1 MLKKE
6 EGGCRMDKR
15 QMKDIISQMTLEEK
29 AHLTSGRDNWFTKGI
44 ERLGIP
50 SVRTSDGPHGLRTQA
65 GEENSLAEERSART
79 VCFPAACLS
88 AASFDRELIHEM
100 GKALGEESQA
110 LGVNVLLGPG
120 INMKR
125 SPLCGRNFEY
135 FSEDPCLAGE
145 MGAAF
150 VEGVQSQGVGT
161 SLKHYLANN
170 QEHRRMDA
178 SSEMDERTM
187 REIYMPAFEHVV
199 KKAKPWTVMA
209 SYNKIEGTH
218 ATGNKK
224 YLTEILRGEWGF
236 EGLVMSDWGAVH
248 DRAGAVEAGCDLTM
262 PAENTDEEIVK
273 AVQEGRLSE
282 EALDK
287 ACGNLLA
294 LAFRAQENQK
304 EGIVFAY
311 EKDHQLARRIAAES
325 MVLLKNEDNVL
336 PVKREERVAF
346 IGPFVEKP
354 RFQGGGS
361 SHITC
366 FKISNVIDAAR
377 EKGLQILYAKGCT
390 EDGKT
395 DEMLL
400 REAMELAKDAD
411 KVVLC
416 VGLTDIIES
425 EGYDRKDMRMPEGHL
440 RLIEEVCKVNDNVI
454 VVLHNG
460 APVEMPWVKLPK
472 GIVEAYLAGQ
482 AVGEALLD
490 ILYGEVNPSGHLAE
504 SFPIQL
510 EDNPSYLYFGGEN
523 GVVSYQEGLFIG
535 YRYYES
541 KKMPVRFPFGWGLS
555 YTTFTYHDL
564 SVEKE
569 KIDES
574 DSIRVS
580 VRVTNTGAVTG
591 KAVVQLYVA
600 LEKAEAIRPV
610 RELKAFA
617 KVELAPR
624 ETKEVIFVLE
634 PRAFQHW
641 NPVVH
646 HWKTEQG
653 RYAVQIGE
661 NARDIVLEREIFIE
675 AEPVPPSGGYSAQM
689 AIGEFAK
696 SRKARAFLD
705 ENIVFM
711 IKGMAANGY
720 IPKEA
725 MTMLEQV
732 PGGISLDM
740 IDAMA
745 SRMGHQSGAGLD
757 VLMAQSLG
765 VFEMFLPEEKKQEL
779 RELIRELNE

>member
-1 MLKKE
+1 
-6 EGGCRMDKR
+6 MDK
-15 QMKDIISQMTLEEK
+15 QQIKNIVSQMTLEEK
-29 AHLTSGRDNWFTKGI
+29 AGLTSGRDNWFTKGI
-44 ERLGIP
+44 ERLGIFP
-50 SVRTSDGPHGLRTQA
+50 VRTSDGPHGLRTQE
-65 GEENSLAEERSART
+65 GEENSLAEERSAKT

-88 AASFDRELIHEM
+88 AASFDRKLIYEM
-100 GKALGEESQA
+100 GKTLGEECQA

-120 INMKR
+120 VNMKR

-135 FSEDPCLAGE
+135 FSEDPYLAGE

-170 QEHRRMDA
+170 QEHRRMDS

-187 REIYMPAFEHVV
+187 REIYMSAFERVV

-209 SYNKIEGTH
+209 SYNKIGGTH
-218 ATGNKK
+218 TTENKK
-224 YLTEILRGEWGF
+224 YLTEILRDEWGF
-236 EGLVMSDWGAVH
+236 EGLVVSDWGATHNRV
-248 DRAGAVEAGCDLTM
+248 GAVEAGCDLTM
-262 PAENTDEEIVK
+262 PAENTDEEIIK

-287 ACGNLLA
+287 ACENLLS
-294 LAFRAQENQK
+294 LAFKAQENQK
-304 EGIVFAY
+304 KDVAFAY
-311 EKDHQLARRIAAES
+311 ENDHELARRIVAES
-325 MVLLKNEDNVL
+325 MVLLKNEDNIL
-336 PVKREERVAF
+336 PLKKDERVAF
-346 IGPFVEKP
+346 IGPFAEKP

-366 FKISNVIDAAR
+366 FKISNVIDTAKER
-377 EKGLQILYAKGCT
+377 GLEVLYAKGCGD
-390 EDGKT
+390 DGKT
-395 DEMLL
+395 DDALL
-400 REAMELAKDAD
+400 NEAAELAKEAE

-425 EGYDRKDMRMPEGHL
+425 EGYDRKDMRMPEGHI
-440 RLIEEVCKVNDNVI
+440 RLIEKICKVNVNTI

-460 APVEMPWVKLPK
+460 APVEMPWVNLPK
-472 GIVEAYLAGQ
+472 GVIEAYLAGQ

-490 ILYGEVNPSGHLAE
+490 VLYGDVNPSGHLAE
-504 SFPIQL
+504 SFPIRL

-541 KKMPVRFPFGWGLS
+541 KKMPVRFPFGYGLS

-569 KIDES
+569 KLDES
-574 DSIRVS
+574 ESVKVS
-580 VRVTNTGAVTG
+580 VKVTNTGAVMG
-591 KAVVQLYVA
+591 KAVIQLYVSP
-600 LEKAEAIRPV
+600 EKVEAIRPV
-610 RELKAFA
+610 RELKAFD
-617 KVELAPR
+617 KVELQPG
-624 ETKEVIFVLE
+624 ETKKVMFELE

-641 NPVVH
+641 NTVVH
-646 HWKTEQG
+646 NWRTEQG
-653 RYAVQIGE
+653 KYAIQVGE
-661 NARDIVLEREIFIE
+661 NARDIVLEKEIYIE
-675 AEPVPPSGGYSAQM
+675 AEPVPPLGGYSPQM

-696 SRKARAFLD
+696 SKKAHTFLD
-705 ENIVFM
+705 ENIIFM

-720 IPKEA
+720 IPQEA
-725 MTMLEQV
+725 MAMLEQV

-740 IDAMA
+740 INAMA

-779 RELIRELNE
+779 RELIQKLNEK

>member
-1 MLKKE
+1 
-6 EGGCRMDKR
+6 MDKQKIR
-15 QMKDIISQMTLEEK
+15 DFISQMTLEEK

-65 GEENSLAEERSART
+65 GEENSLAEERSAKT

-88 AASFDRELIHEM
+88 AASFDRELIYEM
-100 GKALGEESQA
+100 GKTLGQESQA

-135 FSEDPCLAGE
+135 FSEDPYLAGE
-145 MGAAF
+145 MGAAL

-170 QEHRRMDA
+170 QEHRRMDS

-218 ATGNKK
+218 TTENKK
-224 YLTEILRGEWGF
+224 YITDILRGEWGF
-236 EGLVMSDWGAVH
+236 EGLVMSDWCAVH
-248 DRAGAVEAGCDLTM
+248 NRLGAVEAGCDLTM
-262 PAENTDEEIVK
+262 PAEDTDDEIVK
-273 AVQEGRLSE
+273 AVQEGRLTE
-282 EALDK
+282 EALDS
-287 ACGNLLA
+287 ACENLLA
-294 LAFRAQENQK
+294 LAFRAQENQGK
-304 EGIVFAY
+304 DVVFTY
-311 EKDHQLARRIAAES
+311 EKDHELARRIAAES
-325 MVLLKNEDNVL
+325 MVLLKNEDAVL
-336 PVKREERVAF
+336 PLKREERVAF

-366 FKISNVIDAAR
+366 FKISSVPEAAK
-377 EKGLQILYAKGCT
+377 EKGLQLLYAKGCA
-390 EDGKT
+390 EDGTT
-395 DEMLL
+395 DETMLN
-400 REAMELAKDAD
+400 EAAALAKGAD

-440 RLIEEVCKVNDNVI
+440 RLIDEVCKANSNTV

-460 APVEMPWVKLPK
+460 APVEMPWVNGPK
-472 GIVEAYLAGQ
+472 GIIEAYLAGQ
-482 AVGEALLD
+482 AAGEALLD
-490 ILYGEVNPSGHLAE
+490 VLYGVVNPSGHLAE
-504 SFPIQL
+504 SFPIRL

-523 GVVSYQEGLFIG
+523 GVVAYHEGLFIG

-541 KKMPVRFPFGWGLS
+541 KKMPVQFPFGYGLS
-555 YTTFTYHDL
+555 YTTFNYHDL
-564 SVEKE
+564 SVDKE
-569 KIDES
+569 KMDES
-574 DSIRVS
+574 ESVRVS
-580 VRVTNTGAVTG
+580 VKVTNIGSTEG
-591 KAVVQLYVA
+591 KTVIQLYVA
-600 LEKAEAIRPV
+600 PKKAEAIRPV
-610 RELKAFA
+610 RELKAFD
-617 KVELAPR
+617 KVLLQPG
-624 ETKEVIFVLE
+624 ETKEVTFVLE

-641 NPVVH
+641 NTVVH
-646 HWKTEQG
+646 NWRTEQG
-653 RYAVQIGE
+653 KYVIQIGE
-661 NARDIVLEREIFIE
+661 NARDIVLEKEIFIE
-675 AEPVPPSGGYSAQM
+675 AEPIPPLGGYSAQM

-696 SRKARAFLD
+696 SKRARSFLD
-705 ENIVFM
+705 ENIIFM

-720 IPKEA
+720 IPQEA
-725 MTMLEQV
+725 MAMLEQV

-740 IDAMA
+740 INAMA
-745 SRMGHQSGAGLD
+745 SRMGHQSGTGLD

-765 VFEMFLPEEKKQEL
+765 IFEIFLPEEKKQEL
-779 RELIRELNE
+779 RELIQELNK

>member
-1 MLKKE
+1 
-6 EGGCRMDKR
+6 MDK
-15 QMKDIISQMTLEEK
+15 QKIQNLISQMTLEEK
-29 AHLTSGRDNWFTKGI
+29 AHLTSGRDNWFTKEI

-50 SVRTSDGPHGLRTQA
+50 PVRTSDGPHGLRTQA
-65 GEENSLAEERSART
+65 GEENSLAEERSAKT

-88 AASFDRELIHEM
+88 AASFDRELIREM
-100 GKALGEESQA
+100 GKTLGQECQA

-120 INMKR
+120 VNMKR

-135 FSEDPCLAGE
+135 FSEDPYLAGE

-161 SLKHYLANN
+161 SLKHFLANN
-170 QEHRRMDA
+170 QEHRRMDS

-187 REIYMPAFEHVV
+187 REIYMPAFERVV

-209 SYNKIEGTH
+209 SYNKIAGTH
-218 ATGNKK
+218 TTENKK
-224 YLTEILRGEWGF
+224 YLTDILRGEWGF

-248 DRAGAVEAGCDLTM
+248 NRAGAVKAGCDLTM
-262 PAENTDEEIVK
+262 PTENTDEEIIK

-282 EALDK
+282 EDLDK
-287 ACGNLLA
+287 ACENLLT

-304 EGIVFAY
+304 KDVVFEY
-311 EKDHQLARRIAAES
+311 EKDHELARRIAAES

-336 PVKREERVAF
+336 PLKKEERVAF

-366 FKISNVIDAAR
+366 FKICNVLDAAK
-377 EKGLQILYAKGCT
+377 ENGLQILYAKGCGD
-390 EDGKT
+390 DGKSDKT
-395 DEMLL
+395 LL
-400 REAMELAKDAD
+400 SEAVEVAEDAD

-440 RLIEEVCKVNDNVI
+440 KLIEEVCKVNDNVI

-460 APVEMPWVKLPK
+460 APVEMPWVNLPQ
-472 GIVEAYLAGQ
+472 GIIEAYLAGQ
-482 AVGEALLD
+482 AAGEALLD
-490 ILYGEVNPSGHLAE
+490 VLYGNINPSGHLAE
-504 SFPIQL
+504 SFPIRL

-541 KKMPVRFPFGWGLS
+541 KKMPVRFPFGYGLS

-564 SVEKE
+564 FVEKE
-569 KIDES
+569 KLDES
-574 DSIRVS
+574 ESIKVS
-580 VRVTNTGAVTG
+580 VKVTNAGAAAG

-600 LEKAEAIRPV
+600 PEKAEAIRPV
-610 RELKAFA
+610 RELKAFD
-617 KVELAPR
+617 KVELQPG
-624 ETKEVIFVLE
+624 EIKEVTFVLE

-641 NPVVH
+641 NTVVH
-646 HWKTEQG
+646 HWRTEQG
-653 RYAVQIGE
+653 RYTIQIGE
-661 NARDIVLEREIFIE
+661 NARDIVLEKEIFIE
-675 AEPVPPSGGYSAQM
+675 AEPVPPLGGYSAQM

-696 SRKARAFLD
+696 SKKAHAFLD
-705 ENIVFM
+705 ENIIFM

-725 MTMLEQV
+725 MAMLEQI
-732 PGGISLDM
+732 PGGISLDT
-740 IDAMA
+740 INAMA
-745 SRMGHQSGAGLD
+745 NRMGHQSGAGLD

-765 VFEMFLPEEKKQEL
+765 IFEMFLPEEKKQEL
-779 RELIRELNE
+779 RELIQKLNE

>member
-1 MLKKE
+1 
-6 EGGCRMDKR
+6 MDK
-15 QMKDIISQMTLEEK
+15 QQIKNIISQMTLEEK
-29 AHLTSGRDNWFTKGI
+29 AGLTSGRDNWFTKEI
-44 ERLGIP
+44 ERLGIL
-50 SVRTSDGPHGLRTQA
+50 SVRTSDGPHGLRTQE
-65 GEENSLAEERSART
+65 GEENSLAEERSAKT

-88 AASFDRELIHEM
+88 AASFDRKLICEM
-100 GKALGEESQA
+100 GKALGQESQA
-110 LGVNVLLGPG
+110 LGVNILLGPG
-120 INMKR
+120 VNMKR

-135 FSEDPCLAGE
+135 FSEDPYLAGE

-170 QEHRRMDA
+170 QEHRRMDS

-187 REIYMPAFEHVV
+187 REIYMPAFERVV

-209 SYNKIEGTH
+209 SYNKIGGTH
-218 ATGNKK
+218 TTENKK
-224 YLTEILRGEWGF
+224 YLTEILRDEWGF
-236 EGLVMSDWGAVH
+236 EGLVVSDWGANH
-248 DRAGAVEAGCDLTM
+248 NRAGAVEAGCDLTM
-262 PAENTDEEIVK
+262 PAENTDEEIVR

-282 EALDK
+282 EALDR
-287 ACGNLLA
+287 ACENLLL
-294 LAFRAQENQK
+294 LAFKVQENQK
-304 EGIVFAY
+304 QDVVFAY
-311 EKDHQLARRIAAES
+311 ENDHELARRIAAES
-325 MVLLKNEDNVL
+325 MVLLKNEDGIL
-336 PVKREERVAF
+336 PLKKDEKVAF

-366 FKISNVIDAAR
+366 FKISNVTDAAKER
-377 EKGLQILYAKGCT
+377 GLQVFHAKGCSDNG
-390 EDGKT
+390 ET
-395 DEMLL
+395 DETLL
-400 REAMELAKDAD
+400 KEAEELAKGAD

-425 EGYDRKDMRMPEGHL
+425 EGYDRKDMKMPEGHI
-440 RLIEEVCKVNDNVI
+440 RLIEEICKVNANTI

-460 APVEMPWVKLPK
+460 APVEMPWVNLPK
-472 GIVEAYLAGQ
+472 GIIETYLAGQ

-490 ILYGEVNPSGHLAE
+490 VLYGDVNPSGHLAE
-504 SFPIQL
+504 SFPIRL

-541 KKMPVRFPFGWGLS
+541 KKMPVRFPFGYGLS

-569 KIDES
+569 KLDES
-574 DSIRVS
+574 ESVKVS
-580 VRVTNTGAVTG
+580 VKVTNTGSVMG
-591 KAVVQLYVA
+591 KAVIQLYVA
-600 LEKAEAIRPV
+600 PEKVEAIRPV
-610 RELKAFA
+610 RELKAFD
-617 KVELAPR
+617 KVELQPG
-624 ETKEVIFVLE
+624 ETKDVLFELE

-641 NPVVH
+641 NTVVH
-646 HWKTEQG
+646 NWRTEQG
-653 RYAVQIGE
+653 KYAIQIGE
-661 NARDIVLEREIFIE
+661 NARDIVLEKEIYIE
-675 AEPVPPSGGYSAQM
+675 AEPVPPLGGYSPQM

-696 SRKARAFLD
+696 SKKAHAFLN
-705 ENIVFM
+705 ENIIFM

-720 IPKEA
+720 IPQEA
-725 MTMLEQV
+725 MAMLEQV
-732 PGGISLDM
+732 PGGVSLDM
-740 IDAMA
+740 INAMA

-779 RELIRELNE
+779 RELIRKLNE

>member
-1 MLKKE
+1 
-6 EGGCRMDKR
+6 MDK
-15 QMKDIISQMTLEEK
+15 QKITDIISQMTLEEK
-29 AHLTSGRDNWFTKGI
+29 ARLTSGRDNWFTKGI

-88 AASFDRELIHEM
+88 AAGFDRELIYEM
-100 GKALGEESQA
+100 GKALGKESQA

-135 FSEDPCLAGE
+135 FSEDPYLAGE

-150 VEGVQSQGVGT
+150 VEGVQSEGVGT

-170 QEHRRMDA
+170 QEHRRMDS

-209 SYNKIEGTH
+209 SYNKIGGTH
-218 ATGNKK
+218 MTENKN
-224 YLTEILRGEWGF
+224 YLTDILRSEWGY

-248 DRAGAVEAGCDLTM
+248 NRAGAMEAGCDLTM
-262 PAENTDEEIVK
+262 PAEHTDEEIVK

-282 EALDK
+282 EVLDK
-287 ACGNLLA
+287 ACEKLLT

-304 EGIVFAY
+304 KDIVFAY
-311 EKDHQLARRIAAES
+311 ENDHKLARRIAAES
-325 MVLLKNEDNVL
+325 MVLLKNEDNIL
-336 PVKREERVAF
+336 PLKRAEKVAF
-346 IGPFVEKP
+346 IGPFAENP

-366 FKISNVIDAAR
+366 FKISNVLDAAK
-377 EKGLQILYAKGCT
+377 EKGLQILYAKGCGD
-390 EDGKT
+390 DGKT
-395 DEMLL
+395 DETLL
-400 REAMELAKDAD
+400 YEAVELAKGAD
-411 KVVLC
+411 KIVLC

-440 RLIEEVCKVNDNVI
+440 KLIEEVCKVNANTI

-460 APVEMPWVKLPK
+460 SPVEMPWVNLPK
-472 GIVEAYLAGQ
+472 GIIEAYLAGQ

-490 ILYGEVNPSGHLAE
+490 VLYGEVNPSGHLAE
-504 SFPIQL
+504 SFPIRL

-541 KKMPVRFPFGWGLS
+541 KKMPVQFPFGYGLS

-564 SVEKE
+564 FVEKE
-569 KIDES
+569 KVDES
-574 DSIRVS
+574 ESIRVS
-580 VRVTNTGAVTG
+580 VQVTNTGTATG

-600 LEKAEAIRPV
+600 PEKAEAIRPV
-610 RELKAFA
+610 RELKAFD
-617 KVELAPR
+617 KIELQPG
-624 ETKEVIFVLE
+624 ETKEVLFVLE
-634 PRAFQHW
+634 PGAFQHW
-641 NPVVH
+641 NTVVH
-646 HWKTEQG
+646 NWRTEQG
-653 RYAVQIGE
+653 RYAIQIGE
-661 NARDIVLEREIFIE
+661 NARDIILEKEIFIE
-675 AEPVPPSGGYSAQM
+675 AEPVPPSGGYSTQM

-696 SRKARAFLD
+696 SKKARAFLD

-725 MTMLEQV
+725 MAMLEQV

-740 IDAMA
+740 INVMA
-745 SRMGHQSGAGLD
+745 NRMGHQSGAGLD

-765 VFEMFLPEEKKQEL
+765 VFEMFLPEEKKQGL

>member
-1 MLKKE
+1 
-6 EGGCRMDKR
+6 
-15 QMKDIISQMTLEEK
+15 MTLEEK
-29 AHLTSGRDNWFTKGI
+29 AGLTSGRDNWFTKGI
-44 ERLGIP
+44 ERLGIL
-50 SVRTSDGPHGLRTQA
+50 SVRTSDGPHGLRTQE
-65 GEENSLAEERSART
+65 GEENSLAEERSAKT

-88 AASFDRELIHEM
+88 AASFDRELICEM
-100 GKALGEESQA
+100 GKALGQESQA

-120 INMKR
+120 VNMKR

-135 FSEDPCLAGE
+135 FSEDPYLAGE

-170 QEHRRMDA
+170 QEHRRMDS
-178 SSEMDERTM
+178 SSEMDKRTM
-187 REIYMPAFEHVV
+187 REIYMPAFERVV

-209 SYNKIEGTH
+209 SYNKIGGTH
-218 ATGNKK
+218 TTENKK
-224 YLTEILRGEWGF
+224 YLTEILRDEWGF
-236 EGLVMSDWGAVH
+236 EGLVVSDWGATH
-248 DRAGAVEAGCDLTM
+248 NRAGAVEAGCDLTM

-282 EALDK
+282 EALDR
-287 ACGNLLA
+287 ACENLLS

-304 EGIVFAY
+304 KDIAFAY
-311 EKDHQLARRIAAES
+311 ENDHELARRIAAES
-325 MVLLKNEDNVL
+325 MVLLKNEDSIL
-336 PVKREERVAF
+336 PLKKDETDAF

-366 FKISNVIDAAR
+366 FKISNVTDAAKER
-377 EKGLQILYAKGCT
+377 GLQVLYAKGCGD
-390 EDGKT
+390 DGKT
-395 DEMLL
+395 DETLL
-400 REAMELAKDAD
+400 GEAVELAKDAD
-411 KVVLC
+411 KIVLC

-425 EGYDRKDMRMPEGHL
+425 EGYDRKDMQMPEGHL
-440 RLIEEVCKVNDNVI
+440 GLIEEICKVNANTI

-460 APVEMPWVKLPK
+460 APVEMPWVNLPK
-472 GIVEAYLAGQ
+472 GIIETYLAGQ

-490 ILYGEVNPSGHLAE
+490 VLYGDVNPSGHLAE
-504 SFPIQL
+504 SFPIRL

-541 KKMPVRFPFGWGLS
+541 KKMPVRFPFGYGLS

-569 KIDES
+569 KLDENES
-574 DSIRVS
+574 VKVS
-580 VRVTNTGAVTG
+580 LKVTNTGSVMG
-591 KAVVQLYVA
+591 KTVIQLYVA
-600 LEKAEAIRPV
+600 PEKMEAIRPV
-610 RELKAFA
+610 RELKAFD
-617 KVELAPR
+617 KVELQPG
-624 ETKEVIFVLE
+624 ETKDVMFELE

-641 NPVVH
+641 NTVVH
-646 HWKTEQG
+646 NWRTEQG
-653 RYAVQIGE
+653 KYAIQIGE
-661 NARDIVLEREIFIE
+661 NARDIVLEKEIYIE
-675 AEPVPPSGGYSAQM
+675 AEPVPPLGGYSPQM

-696 SRKARAFLD
+696 SKKAHAFLN
-705 ENIVFM
+705 ENIIFM

-720 IPKEA
+720 IPQEA
-725 MTMLEQV
+725 MAMLEQV

-740 IDAMA
+740 INAMA

-779 RELIRELNE
+779 RELIRKLNE

>member
-1 MLKKE
+1 
-6 EGGCRMDKR
+6 MDK
-15 QMKDIISQMTLEEK
+15 QQIKNIIAQMTLEEK
-29 AHLTSGRDNWFTKGI
+29 AGLTSGRDNWFTKGI
-44 ERLGIP
+44 ERLRVP
-50 SVRTSDGPHGLRTQA
+50 SVRTSDGPHGLRTQE
-65 GEENSLAEERSART
+65 GEENSLAEERSAKT

-88 AASFDRELIHEM
+88 AASFDRELICEM
-100 GKALGEESQA
+100 GKVLGQESQA

-120 INMKR
+120 VNMKR

-135 FSEDPCLAGE
+135 FSEDPYLAGE

-170 QEHRRMDA
+170 QEHRRMDS

-187 REIYMPAFEHVV
+187 REIYMPAFERVV

-209 SYNKIEGTH
+209 SYNKIGGTH
-218 ATGNKK
+218 TTENIV
-224 YLTEILRGEWGF
+224 YLTDILRGEWGF
-236 EGLVMSDWGAVH
+236 EGLVVSDWGATH
-248 DRAGAVEAGCDLTM
+248 NRAGAVEAGCDLTM

-273 AVQEGRLSE
+273 AVQEGKLSE
-282 EALDK
+282 ETLDR
-287 ACGNLLA
+287 ACENLLS
-294 LAFRAQENQK
+294 LAFKAQENQK
-304 EGIVFAY
+304 KDVAFAF
-311 EKDHQLARRIAAES
+311 ENDHELARRIAAES
-325 MVLLKNEDNVL
+325 MVLLKNEDGIL
-336 PVKREERVAF
+336 PLKKDEKVAF

-366 FKISNVIDAAR
+366 FKISNVTDAAKER
-377 EKGLQILYAKGCT
+377 GLQVLYAKGCGD
-390 EDGKT
+390 DGKT
-395 DEMLL
+395 DETLL
-400 REAMELAKDAD
+400 GEAVELAKDAD
-411 KVVLC
+411 KIVLC

-425 EGYDRKDMRMPEGHL
+425 EGYDRKDMQMPEGHL
-440 RLIEEVCKVNDNVI
+440 GLIEEICKVNANTI

-460 APVEMPWVKLPK
+460 APVEMPWVNLPK
-472 GIVEAYLAGQ
+472 GIIETYLAGQ

-490 ILYGEVNPSGHLAE
+490 VLYGDVNPSGHLAE
-504 SFPIQL
+504 SFPIRL

-541 KKMPVRFPFGWGLS
+541 KKMPVRFPFGYGLS

-569 KIDES
+569 KLDENES
-574 DSIRVS
+574 VKVS
-580 VRVTNTGAVTG
+580 VKVTNTGSVMG
-591 KAVVQLYVA
+591 KTVIQLYVA
-600 LEKAEAIRPV
+600 PEKVEAIRPV
-610 RELKAFA
+610 RELKAFD
-617 KVELAPR
+617 KVELQSG
-624 ETKEVIFVLE
+624 ETKDVMFELE

-641 NPVVH
+641 NTVVH
-646 HWKTEQG
+646 NWRTEQG
-653 RYAVQIGE
+653 KYAIQIGE
-661 NARDIVLEREIFIE
+661 NARDIVLEKEIYIE
-675 AEPVPPSGGYSAQM
+675 AEPVPPLGGYSPHM

-696 SRKARAFLD
+696 SKKAHAFLN
-705 ENIVFM
+705 ENIIFM

-720 IPKEA
+720 IPQEA
-725 MTMLEQV
+725 MAMLEQV

-740 IDAMA
+740 INAMA

-779 RELIRELNE
+779 RELIRKLNE

>member
-1 MLKKE
+1 
-6 EGGCRMDKR
+6 MDQQQIKN
-15 QMKDIISQMTLEEK
+15 IISQMTLEEK
-29 AHLTSGRDNWFTKGI
+29 AGLTSGRDNWFTKGI
-44 ERLGIP
+44 ERLGIL
-50 SVRTSDGPHGLRTQA
+50 SVRTSDGPHGLRTQE
-65 GEENSLAEERSART
+65 GEENSLAEERSAKT

-88 AASFDRELIHEM
+88 AASFDRELICEM
-100 GKALGEESQA
+100 GKALGQESQA

-120 INMKR
+120 VNMKR

-135 FSEDPCLAGE
+135 FSEDPYLAGE

-170 QEHRRMDA
+170 QEHRRMDS

-187 REIYMPAFEHVV
+187 REIYMPAFERVV

-209 SYNKIEGTH
+209 SYNKIGGTH
-218 ATGNKK
+218 TTENKK
-224 YLTEILRGEWGF
+224 YLTEILRDEWGF
-236 EGLVMSDWGAVH
+236 EGLVVSDWGATH
-248 DRAGAVEAGCDLTM
+248 NRAGAVEAGCDLTM

-282 EALDK
+282 EALDR
-287 ACGNLLA
+287 ACENLLS
-294 LAFRAQENQK
+294 LAFRVQENQK
-304 EGIVFAY
+304 QDVAFAY
-311 EKDHQLARRIAAES
+311 ESDHELARRIAAES
-325 MVLLKNEDNVL
+325 MVLLKNEDSIL
-336 PVKREERVAF
+336 PLKKDETVAF
-346 IGPFVEKP
+346 IGPFAEKP

-366 FKISNVIDAAR
+366 FKISNVTDAAKER
-377 EKGLQILYAKGCT
+377 GLQVLYAKGCGD
-390 EDGKT
+390 DGKT
-395 DEMLL
+395 DETLL
-400 REAMELAKDAD
+400 REAVELAKDAD

-425 EGYDRKDMRMPEGHL
+425 EGYDRKDMQMPEGHL
-440 RLIEEVCKVNDNVI
+440 GLIEEVCKVNASTI

-460 APVEMPWVKLPK
+460 APVEMPWVNLPK
-472 GIVEAYLAGQ
+472 GIIETYLAGQ

-490 ILYGEVNPSGHLAE
+490 VLYGDVNPSGHLAE
-504 SFPIQL
+504 SFPIRL

-541 KKMPVRFPFGWGLS
+541 KKMPVRFPFGYGLS

-569 KIDES
+569 KLDENES
-574 DSIRVS
+574 VKVS
-580 VRVTNTGAVTG
+580 VKVTNTGSVMG
-591 KAVVQLYVA
+591 KTVIQLYVA
-600 LEKAEAIRPV
+600 PEKVEAIRPV
-610 RELKAFA
+610 RELKAFD
-617 KVELAPR
+617 KVELQPG
-624 ETKEVIFVLE
+624 ETKDVMFELE

-641 NPVVH
+641 NTVVH
-646 HWKTEQG
+646 NWRTEQG
-653 RYAVQIGE
+653 KYAIQIGE
-661 NARDIVLEREIFIE
+661 NARDIVLEKEIYIE
-675 AEPVPPSGGYSAQM
+675 AEPVPPLGGYSPQM

-696 SRKARAFLD
+696 SKKAHAFLN
-705 ENIVFM
+705 ENIIFM

-720 IPKEA
+720 IPQEA
-725 MTMLEQV
+725 MAMLEQV
-732 PGGISLDM
+732 PGGVSLDM
-740 IDAMA
+740 INAMA

-779 RELIRELNE
+779 RELIRKLNE

>member
-1 MLKKE
+1 
-6 EGGCRMDKR
+6 MDKQKIR
-15 QMKDIISQMTLEEK
+15 NFISQMTLEEK
-29 AHLTSGRDNWFTKGI
+29 AYLTSGRDNWFTKGI

-50 SVRTSDGPHGLRTQA
+50 SVRTSDGPHGLRTQT

-88 AASFDRELIHEM
+88 AASFDRELIREM
-100 GKALGEESQA
+100 GKTLGEESQA

-135 FSEDPCLAGE
+135 FSEDPYLAGE
-145 MGAAF
+145 IGAAF
-150 VEGVQSQGVGT
+150 VEGVQSQGIGT
-161 SLKHYLANN
+161 SLKHFLANN
-170 QEHRRMDA
+170 QEHRRMDS

-187 REIYMPAFEHVV
+187 REIYMPAFERVV

-209 SYNKIEGTH
+209 SYNKIGGTH
-218 ATGNKK
+218 ATENKK
-224 YLTEILRGEWGF
+224 YLTDILRSEWGF

-248 DRAGAVEAGCDLTM
+248 NRAGAVEAGCDLTM

-287 ACGNLLA
+287 TCENLLT
-294 LAFRAQENQK
+294 LTFKAQENRKK
-304 EGIVFAY
+304 EVVFAY

-336 PVKREERVAF
+336 PIKRKEQVAF

-366 FKISNVIDAAR
+366 FKISSVIDAAK
-377 EKGLQILYAKGCT
+377 EKGLHIRYAKGCAA
-390 EDGKT
+390 DGKT
-395 DEMLL
+395 DETLL
-400 REAMELAKDAD
+400 MEAVKLAKDAD

-416 VGLTDIIES
+416 IGLTDIIES
-425 EGYDRKDMRMPEGHL
+425 EGYDRKDMRMQEGHL

-454 VVLHNG
+454 AVLHNG
-460 APVEMPWVKLPK
+460 APVEMPWVNLTK
-472 GIVEAYLAGQ
+472 GIIEAYLAGQ

-490 ILYGEVNPSGHLAE
+490 VLYGEVNPSGHLAE
-504 SFPIQL
+504 SFPIRL

-541 KKMPVRFPFGWGLS
+541 KKMPVQFPFGYGLS
-555 YTTFTYHDL
+555 YTTFAYHDL
-564 SVEKE
+564 FVEKE

-574 DSIRVS
+574 DSIEVS
-580 VRVTNTGAVTG
+580 VKVTNTGTVAG
-591 KAVVQLYVA
+591 KAVIQLYVA
-600 LEKAEAIRPV
+600 PEKMEAIRPV
-610 RELKAFA
+610 RELKAFE
-617 KVELAPR
+617 KVELVPG
-624 ETKEVIFVLE
+624 ETKEVTFRLE
-634 PRAFQHW
+634 PRSFQHW

-646 HWKTEQG
+646 NWRTEQG
-653 RYAVQIGE
+653 RYAIQIGE
-661 NARDIVLEREIFIE
+661 NARDIILEKEIFIE
-675 AEPVPPSGGYSAQM
+675 AEPVPPLGGYSMRM
-689 AIGEFAK
+689 AIGEFTK
-696 SRKARAFLD
+696 SKKARAFLD
-705 ENIVFM
+705 ENIIFM
-711 IKGMAANGY
+711 IKGMAVSGY

-725 MTMLEQV
+725 MVMLEQV
-732 PGGISLDM
+732 SGGISMDM
-740 IDAMA
+740 INAMA
-745 SRMGHQSGAGLD
+745 ERMGQKSGAGLD
-757 VLMAQSLG
+757 VLMAQSLSI
-765 VFEMFLPEEKKQEL
+765 FEMFLPKEKKQEL
-779 RELIRELNE
+779 WELIQKLNE

>member
-1 MLKKE
+1 
-6 EGGCRMDKR
+6 MDK
-15 QMKDIISQMTLEEK
+15 QQIQNIISQMTLEDK
-29 AHLTSGRDNWFTKGI
+29 AGLTSGRDNWFTKGI

-50 SVRTSDGPHGLRTQA
+50 SVRTSDGPHGLRTQE
-65 GEENSLAEERSART
+65 GEENSLAEDHSAKT

-88 AASFDRELIHEM
+88 AASFDRKLIREM
-100 GKALGEESQA
+100 GRTLGEESQA

-120 INMKR
+120 VNMKR

-135 FSEDPCLAGE
+135 FSEDPYLAGE

-170 QEHRRMDA
+170 QEHRRMDS

-187 REIYMPAFEHVV
+187 REIYMPAFERVV

-209 SYNKIEGTH
+209 SYNKIDGTH
-218 ATGNKK
+218 TTENKK
-224 YLTEILRGEWGF
+224 YLTEILRDEWGF
-236 EGLVMSDWGAVH
+236 EGLVVSDWGATH
-248 DRAGAVEAGCDLTM
+248 NRAGAVEAGCDLTM

-287 ACGNLLA
+287 ACENLLT
-294 LAFRAQENQK
+294 LAFKAQENQK
-304 EGIVFAY
+304 KDVAFAY
-311 EKDHQLARRIAAES
+311 ENDHELARRIAAES
-325 MVLLKNEDNVL
+325 MVLLKNEDGIL
-336 PVKREERVAF
+336 PLKKDEKVAF
-346 IGPFVEKP
+346 IGPFAEKP

-366 FKISNVIDAAR
+366 FKISNVIDAAK
-377 EKGLQILYAKGCT
+377 ESGVQVLHAKGCGD
-390 EDGKT
+390 DGKT
-395 DEMLL
+395 DDALL
-400 REAMELAKDAD
+400 NEAAELAKDAD

-425 EGYDRKDMRMPEGHL
+425 EGYDRKDMKMPEGHI
-440 RLIEEVCKVNDNVI
+440 RLIEEICKVNANTI

-460 APVEMPWVKLPK
+460 APIEMPWINLPK
-472 GIVEAYLAGQ
+472 GIIEAYLAGQ

-490 ILYGEVNPSGHLAE
+490 VLYGDVNPSGHLAE
-504 SFPIQL
+504 SFPIRL

-541 KKMPVRFPFGWGLS
+541 KKMPVRFPFGYGLS

-569 KIDES
+569 KLDES
-574 DSIRVS
+574 ESVKVS
-580 VRVTNTGAVTG
+580 VKVTNTGSAAG

-600 LEKAEAIRPV
+600 PEKAEAIRPV
-610 RELKAFA
+610 RELKAFD
-617 KVELAPR
+617 KVKLQPG
-624 ETKEVIFVLE
+624 ETKEVMFELE

-641 NPVVH
+641 NTVVH
-646 HWKTEQG
+646 NWRTEQG
-653 RYAVQIGE
+653 KYAIQIGE
-661 NARDIVLEREIFIE
+661 NARDIVLEKEIYIE
-675 AEPVPPSGGYSAQM
+675 AEPVPPLGGYSPQM

-696 SRKARAFLD
+696 SKKAHAFLD
-705 ENIVFM
+705 ENIIFM

-720 IPKEA
+720 IPQEA
-725 MTMLEQV
+725 MAMLEQV
-732 PGGISLDM
+732 PGGVSLDM
-740 IDAMA
+740 INAMA
-745 SRMGHQSGAGLD
+745 SRMGHQSGAGPD

-779 RELIRELNE
+779 RELIRKLNE

>member
-1 MLKKE
+1 
-6 EGGCRMDKR
+6 MDK
-15 QMKDIISQMTLEEK
+15 QKIKDIVSQMTLEEK

-65 GEENSLAEERSART
+65 GEENSLAEERSAKT

-88 AASFDRELIHEM
+88 AASFDRELIYEM
-100 GKALGEESQA
+100 GKTLGQESRA

-120 INMKR
+120 VNMKR

-135 FSEDPCLAGE
+135 FSEDPYLAGE
-145 MGAAF
+145 MGASF

-170 QEHRRMDA
+170 QEYRRMDS

-218 ATGNKK
+218 TTENKK
-224 YLTEILRGEWGF
+224 YITDILRDEWGF

-248 DRAGAVEAGCDLTM
+248 NRPGAVMAGCDLTM
-262 PAENTDEEIVK
+262 PAEDTDEEIVK
-273 AVQEGRLSE
+273 AVQEGRLAE
-282 EALDK
+282 EALDS
-287 ACGNLLA
+287 ACENILA
-294 LAFRAQENQK
+294 LAFRAQENQRK
-304 EGIVFAY
+304 DVVFTY
-311 EKDHQLARRIAAES
+311 EKDHELARRIAAES
-325 MVLLKNEDNVL
+325 MVLLKNEDAVL
-336 PVKREERVAF
+336 PLKREERVAF

-366 FKISNVIDAAR
+366 FKISSVPEAAK
-377 EKGLQILYAKGCT
+377 EKGLQLLYAKGCA
-390 EDGKT
+390 EDGTT
-395 DEMLL
+395 DEAMLN
-400 REAMELAKDAD
+400 EAAALAKDAD

-440 RLIEEVCKVNDNVI
+440 RLIDEVCKANSHTV

-460 APVEMPWVKLPK
+460 APVEMPWVNEPK
-472 GIVEAYLAGQ
+472 GIIEAYLAGQ
-482 AVGEALLD
+482 AAGEALLD
-490 ILYGEVNPSGHLAE
+490 VLYGVVNPSGHLAE
-504 SFPIQL
+504 SFPIRL

-523 GVVSYQEGLFIG
+523 GVVSYHEGLFIG

-541 KKMPVRFPFGWGLS
+541 KKMPVQFPFGYGLS
-555 YTTFTYHDL
+555 YTTYNYHDL
-564 SVEKE
+564 SAEKE
-569 KIDES
+569 KMDES
-574 DSIRVS
+574 ESVRVS
-580 VRVTNTGAVTG
+580 VKVTNTGSTAG
-591 KAVVQLYVA
+591 KTVVQLYVA
-600 LEKAEAIRPV
+600 PKKAEAIRPV
-610 RELKAFA
+610 RELKAFD
-617 KVELAPR
+617 KVLLQPG
-624 ETKEVIFVLE
+624 ETKEVTFVLE

-641 NPVVH
+641 NTVVH
-646 HWKTEQG
+646 NWRTEQG
-653 RYAVQIGE
+653 KYVIQIGE
-661 NARDIVLEREIFIE
+661 NARDIVLEKEIFVE
-675 AEPVPPSGGYSAQM
+675 AEPIPPLGGYSAQM

-696 SRKARAFLD
+696 SKRAHAFLD
-705 ENIVFM
+705 ENIIYM

-720 IPKEA
+720 IPQEA
-725 MTMLEQV
+725 MAMLEQV

-740 IDAMA
+740 INAMA
-745 SRMGHQSGAGLD
+745 SRMGHQSGVGLD

-765 VFEMFLPEEKKQEL
+765 IFEMFLPEEKKREL
-779 RELIRELNE
+779 RELIQELNK